1 MSARCPSQ
9 TRSCTE
15 SSAEVG
21 KTMKGFFFRD
31 LKRSF
36 LNTGFF
42 AGLFVVTW
50 ILVSAAFHAPLNR
63 TGSSYFIMMEVFAAS
78 GFTPFAAIFPGL
90 AYASAFCEEYGSG
103 YIKMIYSRMS
113 PGKFTLTRIVTVALS
128 GGTMLAIPFIIV
140 LGIAYGFGIP
150 GIPTGSDEGLM
161 AGTALLFYIENHG
174 EWYIF
179 FWKVMSG
186 FLSGCIWA
194 LAGLAFAVW
203 IPNKYVALIAP
214 FVLYEAMRLALG
226 KIPVLNPIYLMRGD
240 DLNNYPLS
248 GFMECI
254 YILVA
259 SFVVMWG
266 LKRRYRNG

>member
-1 MSARCPSQ
+1 
-9 TRSCTE
+9 
-15 SSAEVG
+15 
-21 KTMKGFFFRD
+21 MKGFFLQD
-31 LKRSF
+31 LKRGF
-36 LNTGFF
+36 LNRGFF

-50 ILVSAAFHAPLNR
+50 ILMSAAFHAPLDR
-63 TGSSYFIMMEVFAAS
+63 SRSSYFIMMEIFAAS

-90 AYASAFCEEYGSG
+90 AYASVFCEEYSSG
-103 YIKMIYSRMS
+103 YLKMIYSRMS
-113 PGKFTLTRIVTVALS
+113 SEKFGLIRIVTVALS

-140 LGIAYGFGIP
+140 LSIAYCLGIP

-161 AGTALLFYIENHG
+161 AGTALAFYIENYG

-179 FWKVMSG
+179 LWKVILG
-186 FLSGCIWA
+186 FLFGCIWA
-194 LAGLAFAVW
+194 LVGLAFAVW

-214 FVLYEAMRLALG
+214 FVLYEAMWLVLG
-226 KIPVLNPIYLMRGD
+226 KVPVLNPIYLMRGD

-254 YILVA
+254 YILLVA
-259 SFVVMWG
+259 FGVMWG

>member
-1 MSARCPSQ
+1 MW
-9 TRSCTE
+9 TRYREKSLGV
-15 SSAEVG
+15 SSYER
-21 KTMKGFFFRD
+21 FFLQD

-36 LNTGFF
+36 LNRGFF
-42 AGLFVVTW
+42 ASLFVVTW

-63 TGSSYFIMMEVFAAS
+63 SRSSYFIMMEIFAAS

-90 AYASAFCEEYGSG
+90 AYASVFCEECATG
-103 YIKMIYSRMS
+103 YLKMIFLRV
-113 PGKFTLTRIVTVALS
+113 PPEKFCLVRIVTVAFS

-140 LGIAYGFGIP
+140 LSIAYSFGIP
-150 GIPTGSDEGLM
+150 GIPMGSDKGLM
-161 AGTALLFYIENHG
+161 AGTALAYYIENYG

-179 FWKVMSG
+179 LWKVLLG
-186 FLSGCIWA
+186 FLFGCIWA

-214 FVLYEAMRLALG
+214 FVLYEAMWLALG
-226 KIPVLNPIYLMRGD
+226 KIPLLNPIYLMRGD

-254 YILVA
+254 YILFV
-259 SFVVMWG
+259 SFAVMWG
-266 LKRRYRNG
+266 LKRRYLDG

>member
-1 MSARCPSQ
+1 MRYREKSLGVNNYERVLF
-9 TRSCTE
+9 T
-15 SSAEVG
+15 
-21 KTMKGFFFRD
+21 GFEKKL
-31 LKRSF
+31 LKQR
-36 LNTGFF
+36 FF

-63 TGSSYFIMMEVFAAS
+63 SRSSYFIMMEVFAAS

-90 AYASAFCEEYGSG
+90 AYASAFCEEYSSG
-103 YIKMIYSRMS
+103 YIKMIYSRMLLR
-113 PGKFTLTRIVTVALS
+113 KFALTRIVTVALS

-140 LGIAYGFGIP
+140 LSIAYCFGIP

-161 AGTALLFYIENHG
+161 AGTALMFYIENYG

-179 FWKVMSG
+179 LWKVILG
-186 FLSGCIWA
+186 FLFGCIWA

-203 IPNKYVALIAP
+203 LPNKYVALIAP
-214 FVLYEAMRLALG
+214 FVLYEAMWLALG

-254 YILVA
+254 YILLV
-259 SFVVMWG
+259 S
-266 LKRRYRNG
+266 L

>member
-1 MSARCPSQ
+1 
-9 TRSCTE
+9 
-15 SSAEVG
+15 
-21 KTMKGFFFRD
+21 MKGFFLQD

-36 LNTGFF
+36 LNRGFF
-42 AGLFVVTW
+42 AGLFVVTC

-63 TGSSYFIMMEVFAAS
+63 SRSSYFIMMEVFAAS

-90 AYASAFCEEYGSG
+90 AYASVFCEEYSSG
-103 YIKMIYSRMS
+103 YLKMMYSRML
-113 PGKFTLTRIVTVALS
+113 PTKFGLIRMVTVALS

-140 LGIAYGFGIP
+140 FGIAYYCGIP

-161 AGTALLFYIENHG
+161 AGTALVFYIENYG

-179 FWKVMSG
+179 LWKVILG
-186 FLSGCIWA
+186 FLFGCIWA

-203 IPNKYVALIAP
+203 LPNKYVALIAP
-214 FVLYEAMRLALG
+214 FVLYEAMWLALG
-226 KIPVLNPIYLMRGD
+226 KISVLNPIYLMRGD

-254 YILVA
+254 YILLA
-259 SFVVMWG
+259 SFAVMWG
-266 LKRRYRNG
+266 LKRRQRNG